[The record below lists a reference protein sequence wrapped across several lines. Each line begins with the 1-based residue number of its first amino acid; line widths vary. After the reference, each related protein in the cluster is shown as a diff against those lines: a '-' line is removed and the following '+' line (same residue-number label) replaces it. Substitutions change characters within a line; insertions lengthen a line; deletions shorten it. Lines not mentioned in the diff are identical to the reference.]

1 MEDALD
7 YMAQLPHKVLYLLED
22 FEAQF
27 QYLALH
33 NSKHSMAW
41 EWLDA
46 ECPLHRMAQ
55 RMVLDFRIR

>member
-1 MEDALD
+1 MKDLEA
-7 YMAQLPHKVLYLLED
+7 LYLYR
-22 FEAQF
+22 
-27 QYLALH
+27 YLVEYLR
-33 NSKHSMAW
+33 KHSMAW